1 MIKGVHDIYY
11 NVTDMKRAVKFYSE
25 VLHMEVSY
33 ESDHW
38 TSMNC
43 SGVMIGLHWTEGGE
57 IPTFPRD
64 SHGAHCGGTLTLN
77 SDNVSEDRKT
87 LESAGAKILGEM
99 DADWGHMLVFEDLDG
114 NVLKLQNAKY

>member
-25 VLHMEVSY
+25 TLNMQVGW

-43 SGVMIGLHWTEGGE
+43 DGVMIGLHWTEGAE
-57 IPTFPRD
+57 VPSTPRD
-64 SHGAHCGGTLTLN
+64 AHGAHCGGTLTLS
-77 SDNVSEDRKT
+77 SDDVSADRKV
-87 LESAGAKILGEM
+87 LEQAGAKILGEF
-99 DADWGHMLVFEDLDG
+99 DADWGHMLVFEDPDG